1 MPETA
6 HLVLADGTVFSGR
19 AFGARGRA
27 HGEVVFTTAMTGYQ
41 EALTDPSFAGQVLV
55 MTYPL
60 IGNYGVNDRDVESR
74 AIQVR
79 AFVVRQDCDQPSH
92 WLSEGTIDDY
102 LKANDIVGISGI
114 DTRALTRK
122 LRSVGVMMG
131 MVTSVDSSADALAL
145 LRSAPDY
152 GSENHVA
159 RVSIGEPQAQGDSGT
174 TRIALLDLGVKY
186 NIVRLLERRGARV
199 QVFPFDSSADEILA
213 SQPRGL
219 VVSPG
224 PGDPAILD
232 QQCQAL
238 ARLAGR
244 LPILGICLGHQLVGR
259 LFGGSTYKLKFGHRG
274 ANHPVRD
281 VPSGRI
287 YITAQNHGY
296 ALDGDKLGGG
306 IEVRQVHLND
316 GTIEGLEHREKQ
328 ILTIQYHSEASPGPR
343 DNEYIFDEF
352 MALVGASSTERPME
366 LARESA

>member
-1 MPETA
+1 
-6 HLVLADGTVFSGR
+6 
-19 AFGARGRA
+19 
-27 HGEVVFTTAMTGYQ
+27 
-41 EALTDPSFAGQVLV
+41 
-55 MTYPL
+55 
-60 IGNYGVNDRDVESR
+60 
-74 AIQVR
+74 
-79 AFVVRQDCDQPSH
+79 
-92 WLSEGTIDDY
+92 
-102 LKANDIVGISGI
+102 
-114 DTRALTRK
+114 
-122 LRSVGVMMG
+122 
-131 MVTSVDSSADALAL
+131 
-145 LRSAPDY
+145 
-152 GSENHVA
+152 
-159 RVSIGEPQAQGDSGT
+159 SGT

-186 NIVRLLERRGARV
+186 NIVRLLEQRGARV

-224 PGDPAILD
+224 PGDPALLD
-232 QQCQAL
+232 QQCHAL
-238 ARLAGR
+238 AKLAGR